1 MLGRERVSYPH
12 VFHQQ
17 MAIVEH
23 FFWGNDVIPWI
34 VKDIHHYWWLFVR
47 TQHQTTQKTIV
58 RKDSHN
64 KKKHPMKKTQRVLES
79 KLLLEKKSC
88 RELRYWF
95 KPSLTHHDQTIP
107 AGTSRYCQC
116 FGQSLLLRL
125 EPWRVDPGWGGW
137 NASHLLYRD
146 SLRRP
151 WNKYPR
157 TFNPP

>member
-1 MLGRERVSYPH
+1 
-12 VFHQQ
+12 

-64 KKKHPMKKTQRVLES
+64 KKRPMKKNTSCLGIEIAAW
-79 KLLLEKKSC
+79 KKHVGNSDIG
-88 RELRYWF
+88 LNLTY
-95 KPSLTHHDQTIP
+95 PSFTHHNQTIP

-137 NASHLLYRD
+137 NASHPLYRD
-146 SLRRP
+146 FLRRP